1 MAKVILRVAKLKTN
15 GNISGS
21 LSHSF
26 RTRET
31 PNADP
36 AKMVLNSFSHSAPPD
51 LAAAIQERMP
61 EKFRKDAVR
70 CLEYFVGAS
79 PEWFSGRQDGE
90 RYFRDALDWL
100 KKQHGEE
107 NLAGWAI
114 HRDEKSPHLV
124 AYFVPLDE
132 GKLNAKRWTGG
143 REKLSKMQTAFA
155 QEVGQ
160 RHGLERGIEGS
171 KAKHQEVKKFYAALG
186 QEMKFVGP
194 RIPKIKSAPAGM
206 KRFSPP
212 ALQEH
217 IDHLAL
223 ALEAWEKRGA
233 ALAEVLDKMAARA
246 KGYELAKRG
255 EEAAKKTAEDALTR
269 AAQADQ
275 YNRQRIEAEGKLTR
289 NQGKLRETQEA
300 LSEARTEVKGIK
312 MELDSAK
319 KELSEQK
326 AKAKGLTVGD
336 CAVIL
341 GDAWAKEHLGQVKER
356 DRLQVA
362 RELAPPEW
370 AEQARRKI
378 EAAARVS
385 SSAPR
390 PGG

>member
-1 MAKVILRVAKLKTN
+1 MAKVILRVAKLKTR
-15 GNISGS
+15 GNISAS

-36 AKMVLNSFSHSAPPD
+36 AKMALNSFSHSAPPD

-143 REKLSKMQTAFA
+143 REKLSKMQTDFA
-155 QEVGQ
+155 AQVGQ
-160 RHGLERGIEGS
+160 KHGLERGIEGS
-171 KAKHQEVKKFYAALG
+171 KAKHQTVKQFYAALG
-186 QEMKFVGP
+186 QEMKFTLP
-194 RIPKIKSAPAGM
+194 RAPKMPPPLSGF
-206 KRFSPP
+206 KRISPI
-212 ALQEH
+212 ALQ
-217 IDHLAL
+217 DRVDFLTQ
-223 ALEAWEKRGA
+223 ALEHWQTRA
-233 ALAEVLDKMAARA
+233 AKLQQLIEQANARVQA
-246 KGYELAKRG
+246 YELAK
-255 EEAAKKTAEDALTR
+255 KTADLAVKEKNLMATEVRKTAKVQWELRKT
-269 AAQADQ
+269 
-275 YNRQRIEAEGKLTR
+275 
-289 NQGKLRETQEA
+289 QGALREAKEALQEA
-300 LSEARTEVKGIK
+300 HRETDMAKD
-312 MELDSAK
+312 ELGGAE
-319 KELSEQK
+319 KELAALRPQK
-326 AKAKGLTVGD
+326 GVLTKGD
-336 CAVIL
+336 CALIL
-341 GDAWAKEHLGQVKER
+341 GDKWAKENLGEIK
-356 DRLQVA
+356 DRLNMA
-362 RELAPPEW
+362 REPAPPEW
-370 AEQARRKI
+370 AELAKKKI
-378 EAAARVS
+378 QEETRANQKS
-385 SSAPR
+385 SPAPR